1 MEVFFY
7 FKFEIWSF
15 ASIYWVFKSFT
26 IFVDLKLQQSTTL
39 QIRKLRIRG
48 LSLGFQRHT
57 IS

>member
-7 FKFEIWSF
+7 FKFEICSF

-26 IFVDLKLQQSTTL
+26 IFVDLKLQQSSTL

-48 LSLGFQRHT
+48 LELGF
-57 IS
+57 